1 MQSIAQVKARLA
13 MRARVRDT
21 ALVGSLGALAAG
33 MCVFCA
39 LTIAD
44 PPAQVRPLAQ
54 TSRATMVP
62 GTSPPPSTLSAALP
76 VIPDQPVVV
85 PPGVPVLALA
95 PEQPDY
101 VGPSSGSGVAAT
113 ASGLAADGIPT
124 TALAAYRHAAAVLA
138 VQLPSCHLD
147 WPVVAA
153 LGRVESNHGRF
164 GGAVLT
170 TSGVSVPRVRGP
182 RLDGGAF
189 ALVRDTDGGRLDG
202 DPVYDRAIGPLQFLP
217 GTWRAVGADGNGDGV
232 ADPYNI
238 FDAALGA
245 GVYLCSG
252 STDLSDPASLHAA
265 IYRYNHSDSYVALVL
280 SLAGQY
286 RADVRVVG
294 NGAAPHSATPKPP
307 ARTTITTAPPA
318 TTTTTA
324 PPTTSTTAPITTT
337 TAPTTTVPLTTGVSS
352 TPTVTGTPEPCL
364 LICLLLPLG
373 QDLSGE

>member
-13 MRARVRDT
+13 TRAKVRDA

-39 LTIAD
+39 LTVAD
-44 PPAQVRPLAQ
+44 PTTQIRPLAQ
-54 TSRATMVP
+54 TRPATTVAV
-62 GTSPPPSTLSAALP
+62 PSTLTSALP
-76 VIPDQPVVV
+76 VIPDRPVVV
-85 PPGVPVLALA
+85 PAGVPALALS
-95 PEQPDY
+95 PELPDD
-101 VGPSSGSGVAAT
+101 VGPAGVSAT
-113 ASGLAADGIPT
+113 ASGLAAAGIPT

-138 VQLPSCHLD
+138 VQRPSCHLD
-147 WPVVAA
+147 WPVIAA

-164 GGAVLT
+164 GGAMLT

-252 STDLSDPASLHAA
+252 PTNLSDPASLHAA
-265 IYRYNHSDSYVALVL
+265 IFRYNHSDSYVALVL
-280 SLAGQY
+280 SLAAQY
-286 RADVRVVG
+286 RAGVTVVR
-294 NGAAPHSATPKPP
+294 TTLTTPP
-307 ARTTITTAPPA
+307 AHTTS
-318 TTTTTA
+318 TA
-324 PPTTSTTAPITTT
+324 PPTTVPTTSLPTTT
-337 TAPTTTVPLTTGVSS
+337 SAPPTTTTVPPTTELTLS
-352 TPTVTGTPEPCL
+352 PTAAPTTVPPTESVTTTPEPCL
-364 LICLLLPLG
+364 LVCLLLPLG

>member
-13 MRARVRDT
+13 TRAKVRDA

-33 MCVFCA
+33 VCVFCA
-39 LTIAD
+39 LTVAD
-44 PPAQVRPLAQ
+44 PATQVRPLAQ
-54 TSRATMVP
+54 TRPATTVAV
-62 GTSPPPSTLSAALP
+62 PSTLASALP
-76 VIPDQPVVV
+76 VIPDRPVVV
-85 PPGVPVLALA
+85 PAGVPALGLS
-95 PEQPDY
+95 PELPDD
-101 VGPSSGSGVAAT
+101 VGPAGGTGVSAT
-113 ASGLAADGIPT
+113 VSGLAAAGIPT

-138 VQLPSCHLD
+138 VQRPSCHLD
-147 WPVVAA
+147 WPVIAA

-252 STDLSDPASLHAA
+252 PTDLSDPASLHAA
-265 IYRYNHSDSYVALVL
+265 IFRYNHSDSYVALVL
-280 SLAGQY
+280 SLAAQY
-286 RADVRVVG
+286 RAGVTVVG
-294 NGAAPHSATPKPP
+294 TTLTKPP
-307 ARTTITTAPPA
+307 AH
-318 TTTTTA
+318 
-324 PPTTSTTAPITTT
+324 TTSTTPPTTTAVPTSVPVTTTVLPTPTTVPPTTAPT
-337 TAPTTTVPLTTGVSS
+337 TAPTTTTVSPTTVPPTSS
-352 TPTVTGTPEPCL
+352 ATPTPPPCL
-364 LICLLLPLG
+364 LVCLLLPLG